1 MCGGQPVYCQ
11 CGRLLPKAFEAC
23 PGFGMNPLCPE
34 PKKVSDLEDSMTH
47 PGCERAFCRGQGG
60 DALEEEDFDD
70 SGDDLVIDRPV
81 GRVSTTVLLRL
92 GPTTVING
100 LLECGPRPPAGKQT
114 KQHQT
119 SPAVGQK
126 GVDLTSKIVRLVE
139 RRRGELEVPVRVPRL
154 TLGGWSGLWSEE
166 SIRLGLSRVGIRL
179 GRDLEFIVPYIAL
192 WDRNHELLFE
202 TP

>member
-34 PKKVSDLEDSMTH
+34 PKNASDLEDSMTH
-47 PGCERAFCRGQGG
+47 PGCERNFCRGPGG

-70 SGDDLVIDRPV
+70 SGDELVIDRPV

-100 LLECGPRPPAGKQT
+100 PLECGPRLPADKQT

-119 SPAVGQK
+119 SPAIDLEE
-126 GVDLTSKIVRLVE
+126 VDLISKIGMQVE
-139 RRRGELEVPVRVPRL
+139 SRRGELEVPVRTARL
-154 TLGGWSGLWSEE
+154 TLGWSGLWFDEVDLAGSEQ
-166 SIRLGLSRVGIRL
+166 SHSRLRSRI
-179 GRDLEFIVPYIAL
+179 E
-192 WDRNHELLFE
+192 DRRSG
-202 TP
+202 